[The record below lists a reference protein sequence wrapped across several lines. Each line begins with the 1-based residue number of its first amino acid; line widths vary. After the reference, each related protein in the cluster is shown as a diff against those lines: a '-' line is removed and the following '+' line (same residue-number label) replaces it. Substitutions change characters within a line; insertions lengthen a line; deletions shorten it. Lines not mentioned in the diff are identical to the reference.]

1 MKFNRGRRRSRDS
14 KEAARYGEER
24 LSEVPSDV
32 VVKVLETVKIQSK
45 KAAGNEEDRLSEL
58 PNDLLLNIL
67 EKVGTL
73 DAIRTCILSKRLQ
86 KLPTMLS
93 QIVIDLSPRDL
104 FEMDGVVAEVTDK
117 ILSTRSPQIT
127 VHKLKLKFFL
137 VPSRCLSIGKSVG
150 LAMVTQKLDAAEFE
164 IMTQKDFSHCT
175 DAHRLL
181 YAKKFNDFVRDC
193 PDAFAG
199 LTRLHLRNMRFGK
212 SDISNILSHCKR
224 LEFLSFFECDEG
236 VRSVLHV
243 EHAQLVE
250 LVIIFGKFETVE
262 LACLPKLQRMIY
274 RDWQYDDNPLVLGFV
289 PQLSKLSL
297 ACPYFSGKT
306 LNLSKLLANAPT
318 IWIQPECSKVLAPV
332 LAKLRFVNLD
342 HLPEECDISWTLFLL
357 EAAPYLEE
365 LCITVWDHKCRI
377 ESQKSVS
384 KKTDVKWEPS
394 DPHFKQKNLARL
406 TIYGFQSD
414 DNFIGYVRRVIQAA
428 ANIREVSLHAR
439 KYRAYVEYSQYSVR
453 MMLCWKK
460 KMHVENGSVP
470 VPGCRRRGVHA
481 EELAAKVGAAAQW
494 SVPSGQLRRDDELHS
509 GAALQLC

>member
-14 KEAARYGEER
+14 EIAACYGEET
-24 LSEVPSDV
+24 LSELPSDV
-32 VVKVLETVKIQSK
+32 VVKVLGTVKTQWK
-45 KAAGNEEDRLSEL
+45 KAAGNAEDRLSEL

-67 EKVGTL
+67 ERVGTL

-164 IMTQKDFSHCT
+164 IMTRKDFSHCT

-181 YAKKFNDFVRDC
+181 YAEKFNDFVRDC

-199 LTRLHLRNMRFGK
+199 LTRLHLRNMRFRK

-262 LACLPKLQRMIY
+262 LACLPKLQRMSY

-297 ACPYFSGKT
+297 ACPYLSGKT

-318 IWIQPECSKVLAPV
+318 VSDLYLEFRSEKIWIQPECSKVLAPV

-342 HLPEECDISWTLFLL
+342 HLREECDISWTLFLL

-384 KKTDVKWEPS
+384 KKTDAKWEPS

-414 DNFIGYVRRVIQAA
+414 DNFIGYIRRVIQAA
-428 ANIREVSLHAR
+428 VNIRDVSLHSR
-439 KYRAYVEYSQYSVR
+439 KVCP
-453 MMLCWKK
+453 LCFEKFPQ
-460 KMHVENGSVP
+460 VALRPSSYP
-470 VPGCRRRGVHA
+470 RTS
-481 EELAAKVGAAAQW
+481 EELDLLREKMTAASATASPVIHFRSLG
-494 SVPSGQLRRDDELHS
+494 
-509 GAALQLC
+509 

>member
-1 MKFNRGRRRSRDS
+1 
-14 KEAARYGEER
+14 
-24 LSEVPSDV
+24 
-32 VVKVLETVKIQSK
+32 
-45 KAAGNEEDRLSEL
+45 
-58 PNDLLLNIL
+58 
-67 EKVGTL
+67 
-73 DAIRTCILSKRLQ
+73 
-86 KLPTMLS
+86 MLS

-117 ILSTRSPQIT
+117 ILSTRSPHIT

-150 LAMVTQKLDAAEFE
+150 LAMVIQKLDAAEFE

-181 YAKKFNDFVRDC
+181 YAKKFNDFVSDC

-236 VRSVLHV
+236 VRSVLYV

-262 LACLPKLQRMIY
+262 LACLPKLQRMSY

-297 ACPYFSGKT
+297 ACPYLSGKT

-318 IWIQPECSKVLAPV
+318 VSDL
-332 LAKLRFVNLD
+332 
-342 HLPEECDISWTLFLL
+342 
-357 EAAPYLEE
+357 YLEFRSE
-365 LCITVWDHKCRI
+365 KNAPKCLLLCL
-377 ESQKSVS
+377 
-384 KKTDVKWEPS
+384 P
-394 DPHFKQKNLARL
+394 N
-406 TIYGFQSD
+406 YG
-414 DNFIGYVRRVIQAA
+414 
-428 ANIREVSLHAR
+428 L
-439 KYRAYVEYSQYSVR
+439 
-453 MMLCWKK
+453 
-460 KMHVENGSVP
+460 
-470 VPGCRRRGVHA
+470 
-481 EELAAKVGAAAQW
+481 
-494 SVPSGQLRRDDELHS
+494 
-509 GAALQLC
+509 